1 MALKTFGKV
10 PAGERLER
18 IKQSPNYKNGS
29 FQNLSETTLS
39 FTPQK
44 MIDTLRRR
52 KIEKEKEPQFPLPGI
67 QTNLDKIESN
77 APTIVWFGHS
87 SYLINI
93 NGKNILVDPV
103 FSGYAAPFK
112 FGVKAY
118 KHEAVYDTTNMPDI
132 DILVQTHDHYDHLDY
147 NTILELKDRVKKFI
161 MPLGVGAH
169 FEHWGIN
176 NNKIHELDWHESITL
191 FDDITFTALPSR
203 HFSGRGLNRNQ
214 SLWAS
219 YALQVQGYKLYL
231 GGDSGYD
238 FHFKEIGK
246 QHGPFDLSILECGQY
261 DKNWSQI
268 HMMPEETVQAAV
280 DLNSKLLL
288 PVHWG
293 KFTLSLH
300 AWNSPIQRATAHA
313 EKLGVNYATP
323 LIGEPFT
330 LGESAP
336 TTRWWEVK

>member
-10 PAGERLER
+10 PSGERLER
-18 IKQSPNYKNGS
+18 IKKSPNYKNGS
-29 FQNLSETTLS
+29 FQNLSETSLAFS
-39 FTPQK
+39 PGK
-44 MIDTLRRR
+44 IYDTLKRRSA
-52 KIEKEKEPQFPLPGI
+52 EKNKEPRFPLPGI
-67 QTNLDKIESN
+67 QTNLDKIGAD

-103 FSGYAAPFK
+103 FSGYAAPFS

-118 KHEAVYDTTNMPDI
+118 LHEAVYDANNMPDI

-147 NTILELKDRVKKFI
+147 QTIVQLKGRVRQFV

-169 FEHWGIN
+169 FEHWGISAD
-176 NNKIHELDWHESITL
+176 KIHELDWHESITL
-191 FDDITFTALPSR
+191 FDDFTFTALPSR
-203 HFSGRGLNRNQ
+203 HFSGRLSRNQ

-219 YALQVQGYKLYL
+219 YALQAQGHKLYL

-238 FHFKEIGK
+238 FHFKEIG
-246 QHGPFDLSILECGQY
+246 QNYGPFDLAILECGQY
-261 DKNWSQI
+261 DVNWSQI
-268 HMMPEETVQAAV
+268 HMMPEETVQAAA

-300 AWNSPIQRATAHA
+300 AWNSPIQRATAYA
-313 EKLGVNYATP
+313 EKLGINYVTP

-330 LGESAP
+330 LGQTLP
-336 TTRWWEVK
+336 TTPWWEMK